1 MITIRLV
8 EKAGKFAENKDV
20 ARSIRIGEI
29 LPALERNEDV
39 VLDFEGVEAA
49 TQSFIHALISDVLR
63 KHGDG
68 VLDRM
73 SFKSCNE
80 TVRKIIGIVVD
91 YMQERG

>member
-1 MITIRLV
+1 MITIRVV
-8 EKAGKFAENKDV
+8 EKCGKFAENKDM
-20 ARSIRIGEI
+20 ARDIRTGEI
-29 LPALERNEDV
+29 LPALERNEEV

-63 KHGDG
+63 RLGDG
-68 VLDRM
+68 ALDRM